1 MPLRLFLRARGTIFV
16 LPGLRLHRRKLQQE
30 ISVRKLSVSLVVV
43 LALGLAAQAQEFHA
57 AFGFGTVT
65 APSASSNANASFPS
79 LSGGLYPSFSG
90 NVIIWHHIGF
100 GGDVAWRAHQ
110 TIYSGTQGNFGIVQP
125 YRPIFYDFNGVY
137 APRLSKY
144 AGVELQAGIGAE
156 SVHFYT
162 GNVTCS
168 AFSGCSNY
176 QSSNHFMGHFGGGLR
191 LYAKGNFFIRP
202 EAHVYFVRNN
212 FEFSGP
218 RATRYGM
225 SIGYTWGES
234 K

>member
-1 MPLRLFLRARGTIFV
+1 MRKLVLVAALFV
-16 LPGLRLHRRKLQQE
+16 LACVG
-30 ISVRKLSVSLVVV
+30 
-43 LALGLAAQAQEFHA
+43 AQAQLDVA
-57 AFGFGTVT
+57 MGLSTVNG
-65 APSASSNANASFPS
+65 PSASSATGNYAPQNI
-79 LSGGLYPSFSG
+79 GGGAYINFSADYLM
-90 NVIIWHHIGF
+90 WHNLGF
-100 GGDVAWRAHQ
+100 GGQISWRASQ
-110 TIYSGTQGNFGIVQP
+110 NLWGGQIPFRQ
-125 YRPIFYDFNGVY
+125 IFYDFNGVY

>member
-1 MPLRLFLRARGTIFV
+1 M
-16 LPGLRLHRRKLQQE
+16 RKL
-30 ISVRKLSVSLVVV
+30 VLVAV
-43 LALGLAAQAQEFHA
+43 LFVMASIAAQAQLDV
-57 AFGFGTVT
+57 AFGLSTTSGE
-65 APSASSNANASFPS
+65 SASSAGANYAPQSI
-79 LSGGLYPSFSG
+79 GGGAHLSFSADYLM
-90 NVIIWHHIGF
+90 WHNLGF
-100 GGDVAWRAHQ
+100 GGEISWRASQ
-110 TIYSGTQGNFGIVQP
+110 NLWGGQVPF
-125 YRPIFYDFNGVY
+125 RPIFYDFNGVY

-168 AFSGCSNY
+168 SFTGCSNY
-176 QSSNHFMGHFGGGLR
+176 QSTNHFLGHFGGGVR

-218 RATRYGM
+218 RVTRYGM
-225 SIGYTWGES
+225 SVGYTWGEG